1 MRVRT
6 EARRRAIIEA
16 ARSVFEAQ
24 GYERASMSQISE
36 RLGGSKA
43 TLYGYFPSKEELF
56 VAVMEDENVAE
67 ADAMLDRLR
76 EEPDIRAALSELGRQ
91 YLARALGRRPNLVR
105 RMLATLP
112 PDSDLGLQFYE
123 RGIRQP
129 WIKASIYFTELMAQG
144 KLRRANA
151 WIAAMHFK
159 GMLEAE
165 FVELRTLH
173 VMRAPPDAATI
184 ERIVGDTVD
193 AFLRAYGPE
202 S

>member
-1 MRVRT
+1 M
-6 EARRRAIIEA
+6 EA
-16 ARSVFEAQ
+16 ARSVFEEQ

-56 VAVMEDENVAE
+56 VAVMEDANVAD
-67 ADAMLDRLR
+67 AAAMLDQLRL
-76 EEPDIRAALSELGRQ
+76 EPDLRVALSELGRQ
-91 YLARALGRRPNLVR
+91 YLLRALGGRPSIMR
-105 RMLATLP
+105 RMLASLP
-112 PDSDLGLQFYE
+112 PDNDLGLQFYE

-129 WIKASIYFTELMAQG
+129 WMKISIYFTELMLEG

-159 GMLEAE
+159 GLLEAE
-165 FVELRTLH
+165 FVEMRTLH
-173 VMRAPPDAATI
+173 AMRAPPDAPTI
-184 ERIVGDTVD
+184 ERVVADGVD
-193 AFLRAYGPE
+193 IFLRAYGPE